1 MKPVLGSFMKRD
13 LIFHFLCI
21 FIVWVFFNGCEREKQ
36 ETISTETEQ
45 KEYPSQEG
53 WNSEIRL
60 SKAGQIQAVVR
71 YGHMMKY
78 DKRKIVFFDEGVEVD
93 FYDNEGN
100 HTSHLTSEKGEY
112 HENTEDVLGRGSVV
126 VVSDSGVTLSTD
138 VLRWDNR
145 LGKILSD
152 TTVRVMTTDS
162 DTLYGLGFES
172 DPDLNHWIIKKPWG
186 VSQRRIDIEKLEK
199 SFSKTSPADTVS
211 KQDLLEVR
219 K

>member
-1 MKPVLGSFMKRD
+1 MGSLMKRY
-13 LIFHFLCI
+13 LIFHLLCI
-21 FIVWVFFNGCEREKQ
+21 LSVWIFFGGCGVEKQ
-36 ETISTETEQ
+36 ETISTVTEE

-60 SKAGQIQAVVR
+60 SKAGKLQAVVH

-78 DKRKIVFFDEGVEVD
+78 EKRKIVFFDEGVEVD
-93 FYDNEGN
+93 FYDNKGN

-112 HENTEDVLGRGSVV
+112 HENTEDVLGRGNVV

-152 TTVRVMTTDS
+152 TTVMVTTTDS

-186 VSQRRIDIEKLEK
+186 VSQRRIDIEKFEK
-199 SFSKTSPADTVS
+199 SFSNTSSTDTVS
-211 KQDLLEVR
+211 KQDSTEVIR
-219 K
+219 